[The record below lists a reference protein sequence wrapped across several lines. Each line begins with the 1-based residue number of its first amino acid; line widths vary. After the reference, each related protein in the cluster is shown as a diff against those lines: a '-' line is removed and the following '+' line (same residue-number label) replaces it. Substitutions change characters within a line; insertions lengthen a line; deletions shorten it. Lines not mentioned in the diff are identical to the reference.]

1 MREEIIEA
9 IKNTLESRIGWHIMN
24 INIIMDKAVGVAE
37 HPDTLQTVEEEL
49 EKVANYNDKL
59 EVLNKYF

>member
-1 MREEIIEA
+1 MRKEIIEA
-9 IKNTLESRIGWHIMN
+9 IRNTLESRIGWHIMN
-24 INIIMDKAVGVAE
+24 INLMMDNAVGVAE